1 MDRSGAAAGG
11 SAGRWKRV
19 FRGGNG
25 AWREREGIGLQAVRD
40 ALRAAAQ
47 GDFAVRLPVD
57 GAADGPMAEVGLA
70 FNVLVARNEMLVEEL
85 DRMRKAVCTERRTDR
100 RMSLGAAGGGWT
112 IASDSVNGIL
122 EELSTPMARASR
134 TLERLAAGDLS
145 RAQAVQADERPAESE
160 VRRLEAA
167 IDAVVAQLWTLSN
180 GVSGVLRPFG
190 LEGRLGLRAE
200 AGDLRGAW
208 REMID
213 DVNRTSERLT
223 SQIRSISTVAK
234 ALVLGDFSQKVEVEA
249 TGEVL
254 ILKDSI
260 NDAVEQLRGISAEV
274 IRVARE
280 VGTEGK
286 LGAQAPVPNVSG
298 TWRELVDSV
307 NFLAS
312 NLTSQVRNISQIATA
327 IANGDL
333 SQKITVEARGEILNL
348 KVTINE
354 MVDRLRTFAGEVTRV
369 AREVGTE
376 GKLGG
381 QAVVPGVAGTWQ
393 ELTASVN
400 TMASNLTSQVRGIA
414 TVVNAVAE
422 GDLSRRLVLE
432 ARGEI
437 AALADTINGMT
448 DTLRVFADQVTT
460 VAREVGI
467 DGQLGGQARV
477 PGAAGTWKGLTDS
490 VNMLAGNLTAQVRN
504 IALVTTAV
512 ANGDLSKKITVEA
525 RGEVEE
531 LKETVNAM
539 VERLRTFASEVT
551 RVAREVGT
559 EGQLG
564 GQAVVHGVS
573 GTWKD
578 LTDHVNVMASNLT
591 DQVRGIGRV
600 VTAVANGDL
609 TQRLFLIARGE
620 IATLA
625 DTING
630 MTDTLRTF
638 ADQVTTV
645 AREVGVDGKLG
656 GQARV
661 PGASG
666 TWRALTDNVNQLAAR
681 LTTQVRAI
689 SDVATAV
696 TEGDLSRTIA
706 VEASGEVLALKDTIN
721 QMIAN
726 LRDTT
731 AANEEQDWLKSNLA
745 RFFSIMQ
752 GQRSLETLTNE
763 IMSTLTPVVGARQG
777 AFYLFGDSTGDF
789 RLVATYAH
797 VRRHELANR
806 FAFGEGLVGQCA
818 LERKPIVVQ
827 RIPGDYI
834 RIESGLGEAPAREVA
849 VFPVI
854 YGDKVKGVIELA
866 SFQPFT
872 PVQLSLL
879 EQLTL
884 NIGLSINMIKTS
896 MTTEQLLE
904 QLQGSNA
911 ELEDRRRELEE
922 KAQLLEVR
930 NREIAEASSSLEA
943 KADELT
949 RVSEYKSQFLANMSH
964 EIRTPLNSMLIL
976 AQMLAADEDSRLS
989 EQQREWAATIHSA
1002 GRDLLVLINQ
1012 VLDLSRVESGRV
1024 ESQLGRCSLDGVQ
1037 ALVKRTFQPLAL
1049 QKKLDLK
1056 VVRDDGIPDEILS
1069 DRQLLD
1075 QILLNLMSNAF
1086 KFTEHGGVELHIE
1099 FAPEGRSYDTDALRR
1114 SEKVLA
1120 FRVRDTG
1127 IGIPKEQQ
1135 KEIFEAFR
1143 QADGSLTRRYEGTGL
1158 GLAISREFARV
1169 LGGQLEVESAPG
1181 AGSVFTLFLP
1191 VVRPALEGDAQGVPV
1206 EAAVP
1211 EAAEPADGPAKEKP
1225 AAVRLP
1231 DGVQRLAG
1239 RSALVVED
1247 DMRNLYA
1254 ITAILER
1261 LQMTV
1266 VPAPN
1271 ATSAYEELRSNPL
1284 IDVVLMDLMMP
1295 DIDGYEAMTTI
1306 RKMPD
1311 VGDVPIIVLTAKSS
1325 QADRGKA
1332 LESGADDLL
1341 LKPLEIDQL
1350 AAAILRILGRKDD
1363 DRASA
1368 EA

>member
-1 MDRSGAAAGG
+1 MDRTDVAGR

-25 AWREREGIGLQAVRD
+25 AAHAAIPGEGLESVRD

-47 GDFAVRLPVD
+47 GDFSVRLPID
-57 GAADGPMAEVGLA
+57 GSADPRMAEVAHA
-70 FNVLVARNEMLVEEL
+70 FNVLVERNEALSEAVV
-85 DRMRKAVCTERRTDR
+85 RMRTAVCTERRTNV
-100 RMSLGAAGGGWT
+100 RMSLGPAGGSWA
-112 IASDSVNGIL
+112 IVSDSVNEIVDDL
-122 EELSTPMARASR
+122 VAPMARAS
-134 TLERLAAGDLS
+134 TILENVAAGDLARS
-145 RAQAVQADERPAESE
+145 HAARADDRQVESE

-167 IDAVVAQLWTLSN
+167 SETLVSHAWQLFH

-190 LEGRLGLRAE
+190 VEGRLGLKAE
-200 AGDLRGAW
+200 PGDLRGAW
-208 REMID
+208 RELVE
-213 DVNRTSERLT
+213 DVNRTSERFT
-223 SQIRSISTVAK
+223 GQIRSISRVSK
-234 ALVLGDFSQKVEVEA
+234 AILLGDFSQKVEVEA

-254 ILKDSI
+254 VLKDSL
-260 NDAVEQLRGISAEV
+260 NDAVEQLRAISSEV

-312 NLTSQVRNISQIATA
+312 NLTSQVSNIAQIATA

-333 SQKITVEARGEILNL
+333 SQKITVEARGEIQDL

-376 GKLGG
+376 GRLGG

-393 ELTASVN
+393 ELTTNVN
-400 TMASNLTSQVRGIA
+400 IMASNLTSQVRGIA

-467 DGQLGGQARV
+467 EGQLGGQARV

-564 GQAVVHGVS
+564 GQAVVPGVS

-645 AREVGVDGKLG
+645 AREVGVEGKLG

-696 TEGDLSRTIA
+696 TEGDLSRTIS

-731 AANEEQDWLKSNLA
+731 AANDEQDWLKTNLA
-745 RFFSIMQ
+745 RFFAIMQ

-763 IMSTLTPVVGARQG
+763 ILSQLTPSVGARHG
-777 AFYLFGDSTGDF
+777 AFYLFADSTGDF

-818 LERKPIVVQ
+818 LERKPIVVD
-827 RIPGDYI
+827 RLPGGYI
-834 RIESGLGEAPAREVA
+834 RIESGLGEAPAREIA

-866 SFQPFT
+866 SFQSFT
-872 PVQLSLL
+872 PVQLSFL
-879 EQLTL
+879 EQLML

-922 KAQLLEVR
+922 KAQLLELR
-930 NREIAEASSSLEA
+930 NREIAEASTSLEA
-943 KADELT
+943 KAEELT

-976 AQMLAADEDSRLS
+976 AQMLAADEDSHLT

-1012 VLDLSRVESGRV
+1012 VLDLSRVEAGRV
-1024 ESQLGRCSLDGVQ
+1024 EKQVAPTSLDGVQ
-1037 ALVKRTFQPLAL
+1037 SLIERTFRPLAL
-1049 QKKLDLK
+1049 QKKLELTSARASE
-1056 VVRDDGIPDEILS
+1056 VPEEILT

-1075 QILLNLMSNAF
+1075 QILLNLVSNAF
-1086 KFTEHGGVELHIE
+1086 KFTERGSVELRIQ
-1099 FAPEGRSYDTDALRR
+1099 FAEGAHTFGTEALRR
-1114 SEKVLA
+1114 AGKVLA

-1127 IGIPKEQQ
+1127 IGIPRDQQ

-1169 LGGQLEVESAPG
+1169 LGGELEVESTPG
-1181 AGSVFTLFLP
+1181 EGSVFTLYIPFEAVQEDTGTGP
-1191 VVRPALEGDAQGVPV
+1191 QPTETTPGRAREEARPR
-1206 EAAVP
+1206 P
-1211 EAAEPADGPAKEKP
+1211 EP
-1225 AAVRLP
+1225 VRLP
-1231 DGVQRLAG
+1231 EGVQRLAG
-1239 RSALVVED
+1239 KSALVVED

-1261 LQMTV
+1261 LKMNV

-1271 ATSAYEELRSNPL
+1271 AESAYEELRSNPL
-1284 IDVVLMDLMMP
+1284 IDIVLMDLMMP
-1295 DIDGYEAMTTI
+1295 DIDGYEAMATI
-1306 RKMPD
+1306 RQMPD
-1311 VGDVPIIVLTAKSS
+1311 VGSVPIIVLTAKSS
-1325 QADRGKA
+1325 RADRGKA
-1332 LESGADDLL
+1332 LESGANDLL
-1341 LKPLEIDQL
+1341 LKPLEVDQL
-1350 AAAILRILGRKDD
+1350 AAALLRNLGRKDD
-1363 DRASA
+1363 DRVSA
-1368 EA
+1368 RA

>member
-1 MDRSGAAAGG
+1 MDRTDDAAGPAG
-11 SAGRWKRV
+11 AAGRWRRI
-19 FRGGNG
+19 FRGGDG
-25 AWREREGIGLQAVRD
+25 PEEDGGGIDLHAVRD

-57 GAADGPMAEVGLA
+57 GGADGAMAEVCMA
-70 FNVLVARNEMLVEEL
+70 FNALLARNEALVAEL
-85 DRMRKAVCTERRTDR
+85 DRIRKSVGTQQRTDR
-100 RMSLGAAGGGWT
+100 RMSLGAASGGWT
-112 IASDSVNGIL
+112 IAVDSVNEIL
-122 EELSTPMARASR
+122 DRLIAPMARVSR
-134 TLERLAAGDLS
+134 TLERVAAGELS
-145 RAQAVQADERPAESE
+145 RALLAAADARPARSE

-167 IDAVVAQLWTLSN
+167 TDAVIAELSTFAD
-180 GVSGVLRPFG
+180 GISDLLHQFG
-190 LEGRLGLRAE
+190 LEGRLGLRVDPD
-200 AGDLRGAW
+200 DLRGVW
-208 REMID
+208 RALIGD
-213 DVNRTSERLT
+213 FNRTSDRVT
-223 SQIRSISTVAK
+223 SQIRSISEVAR
-234 ALVLGDFSQKVEVEA
+234 AIVHGDFSRKVEVEA

-254 ILKDSI
+254 VLKDSL
-260 NDAVEQLRGISAEV
+260 NDAVEKLRGISTEL

-280 VGTEGK
+280 VGVEGK
-286 LGAQAPVPNVSG
+286 LGAQAPVPNLSG
-298 TWRELVDSV
+298 TWRELVDGV

-312 NLTSQVRNISQIATA
+312 NLTSQVRNISQISTA

-333 SQKITVEARGEILNL
+333 SQKITVEARGEVLNL
-348 KVTINE
+348 KDTINE

-381 QAVVPGVAGTWQ
+381 QAVVPGVAGTWR
-393 ELTASVN
+393 ELTDSVN

-414 TVVNAVAE
+414 KVVNAVAE

-467 DGQLGGQARV
+467 EGLLGGQARV
-477 PGAAGTWKGLTDS
+477 PGAAGTWKDLTDS

-525 RGEVEE
+525 KGEVEE
-531 LKETVNAM
+531 VKETVNAM
-539 VERLRTFASEVT
+539 MERLRTFSSEVT

-559 EGQLG
+559 QGQLG
-564 GQAVVHGVS
+564 GQAVVPGVS

-578 LTDHVNVMASNLT
+578 LTDHVNVMAANLT

-620 IATLA
+620 IATLV

-638 ADQVTTV
+638 AEQVTTV

-666 TWRALTDNVNQLAAR
+666 TWRALTDNVNHLAAR

-689 SDVATAV
+689 SDVAKAV
-696 TEGDLSRTIA
+696 TEGDLSRTIT

-745 RFFSIMQ
+745 RFFAIMQ
-752 GQRSLETLTNE
+752 GQRSLETLINE
-763 IMSTLTPVVGARQG
+763 IMSTLTPAVGASQG
-777 AFYLFGDSTGDF
+777 AFYLFNDSTGDF
-789 RLVATYAH
+789 QLAATYAH
-797 VRRHELANR
+797 MRRHDLANR
-806 FAFGEGLVGQCA
+806 FVFGQGLVGQCA
-818 LERKPIVVQ
+818 LERKPIVVE
-827 RIPGDYI
+827 RVPEEYV
-834 RIESGLGEAPAREVA
+834 RIESGLGEAPAREIA

-866 SFQPFT
+866 SFQPLT
-872 PVQLSLL
+872 PIRLALL
-879 EQLTL
+879 DQISM

-896 MTTEQLLE
+896 RTTEQLLE

-922 KAQLLEVR
+922 KAELLEQR
-930 NREIAEASSSLEA
+930 NREIAEASRSLEA
-943 KADELT
+943 KAEELT

-976 AQMLAADEDSRLS
+976 AQMLAADEDSNLT
-989 EQQREWAATIHSA
+989 EEQREWAATIHAA

-1012 VLDLSRVESGRV
+1012 VLDLSRVEAGRV
-1024 ESQLGRCSLDGVQ
+1024 ESRVGRSSLDDVQ
-1037 ALVKRTFQPLAL
+1037 ALVERTFRPLAL
-1049 QKKLDLK
+1049 QKKLELE
-1056 VVRDDGIPDEILS
+1056 VARDPEVPAEILT

-1075 QILLNLMSNAF
+1075 QILLNLMSNAL
-1086 KFTEHGGVELHIE
+1086 KFTERGRVALHVE
-1099 FAPEGRSYDTDALRR
+1099 FAPEGKRYETAALRR
-1114 SEKVLA
+1114 AEKVLA
-1120 FRVRDTG
+1120 FRVKDTG
-1127 IGIPKEQQ
+1127 IGIPRDQQ
-1135 KEIFEAFR
+1135 EEIFEAFR
-1143 QADGSLTRRYEGTGL
+1143 QADGSPTRRYEGTGL

-1169 LGGQLEVESAPG
+1169 LGGELDVKSRPG
-1181 AGSVFTLFLP
+1181 EGSTFTLYLPFLP
-1191 VVRPALEGDAQGVPV
+1191 AAEQEDEEAPHAIEGPARPAKGGPGRRALPEGV
-1206 EAAVP
+1206 E
-1211 EAAEPADGPAKEKP
+1211 
-1225 AAVRLP
+1225 
-1231 DGVQRLAG
+1231 RLAG
-1239 RSALVVED
+1239 RTALVVED
-1247 DMRNLYA
+1247 DVRNLYA
-1254 ITAILER
+1254 ITALLER
-1261 LQMTV
+1261 LKMDV
-1266 VPAPN
+1266 VPA
-1271 ATSAYEELRSNPL
+1271 TSAPAAYEELRERPL
-1284 IDVVLMDLMMP
+1284 VDVVLVDLMMP
-1295 DIDGYEAMTTI
+1295 DVDGYQAIEAI
-1306 RKMPD
+1306 RKMPE
-1311 VGDVPIIVLTAKSS
+1311 VAGVPIVVLTAKTSK
-1325 QADRGKA
+1325 ADRRRA
-1332 LESGADDLL
+1332 LDVGADDLL
-1341 LKPLEIDQL
+1341 LKPLEIDRL
-1350 AAAILRILGRKDD
+1350 ASAILRVLGGKQDD
-1363 DRASA
+1363 GASDHA
-1368 EA
+1368 